1 MTKRKSIWAA
11 LVCVVL
17 SVVMIF
23 TMASCDDPE
32 PPVED
37 PTKIDLPAVEGFKQ
51 LSVGDTVYVVP
62 TDAKISVV
70 KSKKKLQPEELILAT
85 SLQGIVAQTQAQI
98 YIGEMGDDWVTYL
111 TENYGLK
118 FEEIESMEAL
128 IDKFADLTNKTYV
141 KFRYYES
148 NVSVS
153 SINAA
158 TTIAAATKSIMVP
171 VNEDNDYQAMIDLLE
186 SKGFTELDIG
196 MNLFVSKDQ
205 KDVQESTMG
214 DAQAI
219 EKYKD
224 QLSKDAI
231 AVLNPMQKTSYKLRD
246 YVIAMGAGAIMVDYA
261 AKDVMTNVYKTYNP
275 LSIAIGNSAY
285 THHSYGAKGMT
296 MEQWIEESAGSA
308 TIPVLANEMA
318 NLSLFAALPKDVGT
332 QKATK
337 DNSSSDDVHY
347 VAVLLNAG
355 TDISYWDDAATS
367 SKKLDAK
374 DKGEYP
380 IGYTMNASL
389 YELMPQA
396 IKSAYSTM
404 TDNELFV
411 AAPAGFGLADLNKMA
426 VLNDG
431 AILTKYLERS
441 NAMFGS
447 AGLNYISTYGSI
459 NDTAILDQIA
469 GLENVNGGFVLT
481 ANFETPTGGVYFSND
496 KVFVAAREVLRGA
509 VNRTN
514 KQIANDSIEK
524 MVERLGTY
532 STDKTS
538 ADAYTLLQI
547 ESTADT
553 TEYSKLIDKLYEAA
567 PENVCFVT
575 PDQLL
580 SLIKANVAPE
590 STLTQTVGCLNVAPT
605 AQAIEV
611 STTEGKQ
618 IRIEIEE
625 YASDA
630 NVEDQEDLVFG
641 VGSRP
646 AHGTAKVSG
655 SRITYK
661 PEAGYTGTDTF
672 EYTVSDGNEIVIATV
687 TVTIE

>member
-1 MTKRKSIWAA
+1 MTKRKSIWAT

-23 TMASCDDPE
+23 TMASCNDPE
-32 PPVED
+32 DPVED
-37 PTKIDLPAVEGFKQ
+37 PTKIDLPAVESFKQ
-51 LSVGDTVYVVP
+51 LSVGETIYVVP

-70 KSKKKLQPEELILAT
+70 KNKKKLQPEELILAT

-98 YIGEMGDDWVTYL
+98 YIGQMDDEWVTYL
-111 TENYGLK
+111 TDNYGLK

-158 TTIAAATKSIMVP
+158 TTIAAATKSIMLP

-186 SKGFTELDIG
+186 GKGFTALDVG
-196 MNLFVSKDQ
+196 VDLMEN
-205 KDVQESTMG
+205 TMG

-219 EKYKD
+219 EKYKE
-224 QLSKDAI
+224 QLSSEAI
-231 AVLNPMQKTSYKLRD
+231 AVLNPMQKTSYQLRD
-246 YVIAMGAGAIMVDYA
+246 YAIAMGAGAIMVDYT
-261 AKDVMTNVYKTYNP
+261 AKDIMVNVYKANNP

-285 THHSYGAKGMT
+285 THSQYGAKGMT
-296 MEQWIEESAGSA
+296 MEQWIEESASSA
-308 TIPVLANEMA
+308 TIPVLASEMA

-332 QKATK
+332 QVATK
-337 DNSSSDDVHY
+337 DNSSSEDVHY

-355 TDISYWDDAATS
+355 TDISYWEDAATS
-367 SKKLDAK
+367 TKKLAAK
-374 DKGEYP
+374 EKGAYP

-396 IKSAYSTM
+396 IKSAYADM

-411 AAPAGFGLADLNKMA
+411 AAPSGFGLADLNKMA

-431 AILTKYLERS
+431 EILTKYLERS

-459 NDTAILDQIA
+459 SDTAILDKVA
-469 GLENVNGGFVLT
+469 GMENVNGGFVLT
-481 ANFETPTGGVYFSND
+481 ANFETPTGGVYFSGE
-496 KVFVAAREVLRGA
+496 KVFVATREVLRGD
-509 VNRTN
+509 VYRTN

-524 MVERLGTY
+524 LVTRLGTY

-547 ESTADT
+547 ESTAST

-580 SLIKANVAPE
+580 ALIKENVSPE

-605 AQAIEV
+605 AQNIEI

-618 IRIEIEE
+618 VKFEVEE
-625 YASDA
+625 YVVDE
-630 NVEDQEDLVFG
+630 NVEDQDDLIINI
-641 VGSRP
+641 GSRP
-646 AHGTAKVSG
+646 QHGTAKVSSG
-655 SRITYK
+655 KITYK